1 MLSVVVVGGEPLAK
15 IEADG
20 VVSLSLFPPGD
31 PHAVSSSRAV
41 AAAIILTPM
50 LRAYLRLAVG
60 IPGFRGYHPRHLPPL
75 WAAHLFA

>member
-1 MLSVVVVGGEPLAK
+1 
-15 IEADG
+15 
-20 VVSLSLFPPGD
+20 
-31 PHAVSSSRAV
+31 VSSSRAV

-50 LRAYLRLAVG
+50 LRAYLRLALG

>member
-1 MLSVVVVGGEPLAK
+1 MLSVVVAGGEPVAK

-20 VVSLSLFPPGD
+20 VVSLSPFPSGY

-50 LRAYLRLAVG
+50 L
-60 IPGFRGYHPRHLPPL
+60 
-75 WAAHLFA
+75 